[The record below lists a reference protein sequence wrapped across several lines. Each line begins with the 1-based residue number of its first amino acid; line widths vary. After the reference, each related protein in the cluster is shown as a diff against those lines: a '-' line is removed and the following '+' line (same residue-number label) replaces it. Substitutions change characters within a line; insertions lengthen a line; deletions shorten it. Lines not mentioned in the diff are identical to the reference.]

1 MKLRNFLMFG
11 SMAVLGAAFTSCSKG
26 EDLFDHEA
34 YVAKEKNEYATY
46 FAEKYGPVDPSQT
59 WDFATMYPVYSLPS
73 NGSAATTRGGSA
85 SLSEEGKGKMI
96 VENEVI
102 RWMST
107 NMKAGK
113 NNSALG
119 SPFYMITNDT
129 EFTIV
134 PFYQGYATYYWELW
148 MKVGE
153 TDQKIW
159 DKYDIKYR
167 MSAGG
172 DLITPD
178 QYGIPKDA
186 YEVEAKTFSYKATKG
201 AQMYFY
207 LKVWTKETDHSTT
220 TCSYKQTSLEQKM
233 LAIENAPRPKNVPA
247 GNSVTVIGCED
258 KQSGDNDFED
268 LAFIMYGK
276 PVPPIKRVDEVEVR
290 ETKRYM
296 MEDLGTKN
304 DFDFNDVV
312 VDLSIVYNKKIT
324 YKIIDAYGNVE
335 IEKEEVIPST
345 RHQEAI
351 VRAAG
356 GTIDFTLEIGTSTI
370 TRWKKSQKFTVADML
385 NTGWGG
391 TPLYYSGEN
400 SVLATIPILDDDWNP
415 NTNNIRVIV
424 EDNGASDGVKTIKF
438 PKQGETPMM
447 IAVDEDKNWMR
458 ERNSIPSSWWY

>member
-1 MKLRNFLMFG
+1 
-11 SMAVLGAAFTSCSKG
+11 
-26 EDLFDHEA
+26 
-34 YVAKEKNEYATY
+34 
-46 FAEKYGPVDPSQT
+46 
-59 WDFATMYPVYSLPS
+59 
-73 NGSAATTRGGSA
+73 
-85 SLSEEGKGKMI
+85 
-96 VENEVI
+96 
-102 RWMST
+102 
-107 NMKAGK
+107 
-113 NNSALG
+113 
-119 SPFYMITNDT
+119 
-129 EFTIV
+129 
-134 PFYQGYATYYWELW
+134 
-148 MKVGE
+148 
-153 TDQKIW
+153 
-159 DKYDIKYR
+159 
-167 MSAGG
+167 
-172 DLITPD
+172 
-178 QYGIPKDA
+178 
-186 YEVEAKTFSYKATKG
+186 
-201 AQMYFY
+201 
-207 LKVWTKETDHSTT
+207 
-220 TCSYKQTSLEQKM
+220 M

-424 EDNGASDGVKTIKF
+424 EDNGTSDGVKTIKF